1 MYAAAVTERMDAL
14 GGFANYGPEK
24 LAALALA
31 SVRSARRW
39 IRSGVAPALVV
50 RWLQFKVCAQLA
62 VIHPKWDGWTLRRD
76 GKLHSPEGFQF
87 APDELRAIP
96 LRYQE
101 ISALRLEIRQLAAQ
115 PVPALAPRQPCSL
128 NRRQSVSAAKPSAD
142 TIRPTTTPS
151 AMRDAENFTDAS

>member
-1 MYAAAVTERMDAL
+1 MYAAAVNERMDPL
-14 GGFANYGPEK
+14 GGFANYG
-24 LAALALA
+24 AVALAELA
-31 SVRSARRW
+31 LTSVRSARRW
-39 IRSGVAPALVV
+39 IRTGLAPTIVM

-62 VIHPKWDGWTLRRD
+62 VIHPKWEGWTLRRD

-87 APDELRAIP
+87 TPDELRAMP

-101 ISALRLEIRQLAAQ
+101 ISALRLEIRQLATQAAPA
-115 PVPALAPRQPCSL
+115 PVQRQPCSL